1 MHEPTKAAAAGD
13 DSAHYVAVGRSNSQ
27 AIGAFIEWR
36 ETQIVMISLV
46 VLDVAAAATGLVLDL
61 LTQTGVI
68 VPPLLGQLLQSF
80 GGFTLFVFLIEL
92 TALVWVFQL
101 AFFTH
106 VGYSIDFLV
115 VLMSLSWEL
124 SRQSKGL
131 RLLGV
136 LRLWR
141 VFRLVN
147 TYLNDERS
155 RHAATADLLDIEKRA
170 VEAAALKVQVLN
182 DALEKEYQAKATLNL
197 ALQEYKDEVDTLKEA
212 LTIAAMSITRHG
224 VEEVEHD
231 NDEVADDSE
240 DNGDVSLRQPRIV
253 SPDDVF
259 QDALMS

>member
-115 VLMSLSWEL
+115 
-124 SRQSKGL
+124 
-131 RLLGV
+131 
-136 LRLWR
+136 
-141 VFRLVN
+141 
-147 TYLNDERS
+147 
-155 RHAATADLLDIEKRA
+155 A

-197 ALQEYKDEVDTLKEA
+197 ALQRYKDEVDTLKEA